1 MTHGDTT
8 TYPRK
13 ASDFGF
19 IPLSHVLE
27 VAAAVVST
35 QRDWGNRVNRKNAKT
50 KYTLERVGV
59 EAFKAE
65 VENRAGIQFGPVHPY
80 EFTSRGDRFG
90 WVEGSTASTT

>member
-1 MTHGDTT
+1 M
-8 TYPRK
+8 
-13 ASDFGF
+13 
-19 IPLSHVLE
+19 
-27 VAAAVVST
+27 VST

-65 VENRAGIQFGPVHPY
+65 VESRAGIQFGEVRPY

>member
-1 MTHGDTT
+1 MDIHANDLNFVAIADHGKLVGFNVWWGGLAMTHGDTT

-35 QRDWGNRVNRKNAKT
+35 QRDWGNRVNPQ
-50 KYTLERVGV
+50 ER
-59 EAFKAE
+59 
-65 VENRAGIQFGPVHPY
+65 QDQVHP
-80 EFTSRGDRFG
+80 
-90 WVEGSTASTT
+90 